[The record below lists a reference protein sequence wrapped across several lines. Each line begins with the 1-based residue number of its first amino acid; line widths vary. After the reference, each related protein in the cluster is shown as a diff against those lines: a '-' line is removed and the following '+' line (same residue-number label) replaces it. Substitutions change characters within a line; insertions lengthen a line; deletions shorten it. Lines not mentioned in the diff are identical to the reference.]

1 MHEDNILEFLLI
13 CKECGAEYLVDMPV
27 DEIDLDGELAPME
40 CEDCGN
46 EIDANDALKQAV
58 INSKK

>member
-1 MHEDNILEFLLI
+1 
-13 CKECGAEYLVDMPV
+13 MPV